1 MPVIAMVVFSK
12 KWLTAAC
19 SIVVAA
25 VAIILLSINTAC
37 CQNQIVT
44 DTMTWA
50 GYERTFKIYVSTSWL
65 QGQSVPLL
73 LALHGGGGDSQ
84 DMVDLTFSRFNTIA
98 DREGLIVAYP
108 DGVEKMWEDGRPSL
122 MHVVTTDD
130 VGFIGALIDRMMANY
145 NIDTKRVYATGMSNG
160 ARMCYRLANDLS
172 GKITAIAPV
181 SGAIPAERVWTLPGP
196 TKPVSV
202 LALNG
207 TSDPLAPW
215 NGGPPLFGGHEDGLS
230 VRDSLSYF
238 INYNLCSTV
247 AVINYLPNIDPAD
260 GTTVWKELYANGTRG
275 SEVVLCGVMEGGH
288 TWPDGLQYLD
298 ESVIGKTTR
307 DINACEVIWDFF
319 ETHLIAPDIVSP
331 AVPEGLHVE

>member
-1 MPVIAMVVFSK
+1 MPVIAMAVFSK

-130 VGFIGALIDRMMANY
+130 VGFIGALIDRMTANY
-145 NIDTKRVYATGMSNG
+145 NID
-160 ARMCYRLANDLS
+160 
-172 GKITAIAPV
+172 
-181 SGAIPAERVWTLPGP
+181 